1 MKQTNTQ
8 KILRRSGIPVV
19 CRNCGCILLPYSH
32 VMCGTCGSYF
42 CSDCAKNIGALKKKK
57 KDLKI
62 LLLFFYKIIPKCLN
76 SLSAVILVKSAW
88 QLLSSSRYSSSTLVG
103 YSLPRFASSFKK

>member
-57 KDLKI
+57 KDRET
-62 LLLFFYKIIPKCLN
+62 LLFLFFLQNHSKM
-76 SLSAVILVKSAW
+76 S
-88 QLLSSSRYSSSTLVG
+88 Q
-103 YSLPRFASSFKK
+103 